1 MIRKW
6 QGERKEGEGKSGD
19 PEENAKSRGESSKW
33 QENIGF
39 KKRLKGREH

>member
-19 PEENAKSRGESSKW
+19 PEGNAKSRG
-33 QENIGF
+33 NLINV
-39 KKRLKGREH
+39 KR

>member
-19 PEENAKSRGESSKW
+19 PEGNAK
-33 QENIGF
+33 
-39 KKRLKGREH
+39 